1 MKKIVSLFLLAVLVF
16 SLVVC
21 FTACGGSSSSS
32 SSYSYEPEV
41 LTESEKEDV
50 AEDKALEYIS
60 QFPLFRGDG
69 TKYKIG
75 SRTSKSD
82 GTVIIKG
89 QLLTYDS
96 YGNYSD
102 RYTFTCTVSVSDY
115 GLAEVED
122 FDYDLQ

>member
-1 MKKIVSLFLLAVLVF
+1 MKKIVSFFLLTVLVL

-21 FTACGGSSSSS
+21 FTACGGGSSSSP
-32 SSYSYEPEV
+32 SYSYEPKT
-41 LTESEKEDV
+41 LTQSEKEDV

-60 QFPLFRGDG
+60 QTYPFSMDG

-82 GTVIIKG
+82 GTVIVRG
-89 QLLTYDS
+89 QLFTYDV

-102 RYTFTCTVSVSDY
+102 SYTFTCTVSVSDY